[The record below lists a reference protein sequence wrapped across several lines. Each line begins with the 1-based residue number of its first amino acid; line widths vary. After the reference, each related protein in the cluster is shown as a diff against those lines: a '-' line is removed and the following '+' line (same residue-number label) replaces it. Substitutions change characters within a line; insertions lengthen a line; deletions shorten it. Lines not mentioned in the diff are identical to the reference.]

1 MFQEGAMRIRLLT
14 LLAALVLGLGLS
26 GPALAQDAAPSY
38 SIVPHTAPTSKIE
51 VAQLPP
57 AGVSNFDPIKATDAY
72 LAQIPAKDRARTDAY
87 FEGGYVLQVVDL
99 VYVLVVAGLLLWLKI
114 SSRMRTIAERIT
126 RYRWL
131 QVPIYTVQ
139 YIVITTVVA
148 LPLTIYEGF
157 FREHKYGLSNQ
168 TFGQWFSEFG
178 TSFLIEIFAFSLV
191 LTLIYAAAR
200 KVQRSWWKWGAGIS
214 VVFAVLMI
222 AAGPVF
228 IQPLFNK
235 YTPLP
240 ESATRNAILSLAR
253 SQGIPAKDVFLVD
266 ASRQSKRV
274 SANVSG
280 LLGTTRIALN
290 DNLMNRCTPSEV
302 LQVLG
307 HEMGHYVMNHVGNM
321 IVWFGLIICFG
332 FWFVDRVFH
341 GLVRVFGARW
351 DVRGIAD
358 PAGLPLIMAV
368 FSVFMFL
375 ATPVTNTLI
384 RTQEIQADL
393 FGLNLVRQP
402 DAEAKVDLMLGEY
415 RKMDPS
421 PLEEFLFFDHPS
433 GRYRILMAMRWK
445 AEHLNDPDI
454 MAGPIS
460 PQ

>member
-1 MFQEGAMRIRLLT
+1 MRIRLFT
-14 LLAALVLGLGLS
+14 ILAALILGLGLAAS
-26 GPALAQDAAPSY
+26 AQAQTETPVPY
-38 SIVPHTAPTSKIE
+38 QIVPRTAPTTRVE

-57 AGVSNFDPIKATDAY
+57 AGVANFDAVKATNAY
-72 LAQIPAKDRARTDAY
+72 LAQVPAKDRARSDAY

-99 VYVLVVAGLLLWLKI
+99 IYALVVAGLLLWLKI
-114 SSRMRTIAERIT
+114 SSRMRDIAASMT

-139 YIVITTVVA
+139 YIVVTTVVT
-148 LPLTIYEGF
+148 LPLAIYESF

-168 TFGQWFSEFG
+168 TFAQWAGEFG
-178 TSFLIEIFAFSLV
+178 IAFAIEVIAFAIV

-200 KVQRSWWKWGAGIS
+200 AAKRAWWIWGAGIT
-214 VVFAVLMI
+214 VTFMIVIIAV
-222 AAGPVF
+222 APVF

-240 ESATRNAILSLAR
+240 DSATRNAVLSLAR
-253 SQGIPAKDVFLVD
+253 SQGIPAKDVYLVD
-266 ASRQSKRV
+266 ASKQSKRV
-274 SANVSG
+274 SANVAG
-280 LLGTTRIALN
+280 LFGTTRIALN

-307 HEMGHYVMNHVGNM
+307 HEMGHYVMNH
-321 IVWFGLIICFG
+321 IASFITWFGLIICFG
-332 FWFVDRVFH
+332 FWFVDRTFY
-341 GLVRVFGARW
+341 GLVRLFGGNW
-351 DVRGIAD
+351 DVRSIDD
-358 PAGLPLIMAV
+358 PAGLPLVMAM
-368 FSVFMFL
+368 FSLFMFL
-375 ATPVTNTLI
+375 ATPITNTI
-384 RTQEIQADL
+384 TRTQEIQADL

-415 RKMDPS
+415 RKLNPS
-421 PLEEFLFFDHPS
+421 PLEEFVFFDHPS
-433 GRYRILMAMRWK
+433 GKNRILMAMRWK

>member
-1 MFQEGAMRIRLLT
+1 MRIRLLM
-14 LLAALVLGLGLS
+14 LLASLVLGMGLS
-26 GPALAQDAAPSY
+26 GPAFAQDAPPSY
-38 SIVPHTAPTSKIE
+38 SAVPHSAPTSKID

-57 AGVSNFDPIKATDAY
+57 AGVSSFDPVKATDAY
-72 LAQIPAKDRARTDAY
+72 LAQIPAKDRARSDAY

-99 VYVLVVAGLLLWLKI
+99 LYLLVVSGLLLWLKI
-114 SSRMRTIAERIT
+114 SSRMRSIAERFT

-131 QVPIYTVQ
+131 QVPIYAVQ
-139 YIVITTVVA
+139 YIVLTTVVA
-148 LPLTIYEGF
+148 LPLSLYEGF
-157 FREHKYGLSNQ
+157 FREHQYGLSNQ
-168 TFGQWFSEFG
+168 TLGQWMGEFG
-178 TSFLIEIFAFSLV
+178 TSLIIEMIGASIV

-200 KVQRSWWKWGAGIS
+200 KVQRAWWMWGTGITVAFM
-214 VVFAVLMI
+214 VVFI
-222 AAGPVF
+222 AIGPVF

-253 SQGIPAKDVFLVD
+253 SQEIPAKDVYLVD

-280 LLGTTRIALN
+280 FLGTTRIALN

-307 HEMGHYVMNHVGNM
+307 HEMGHYVMNH
-321 IVWFGLIICFG
+321 IAITITWLGLIFALG
-332 FWFVDRVFH
+332 FWFVDRTFH
-341 GLVRVFGARW
+341 GLTRKLGSKW
-351 DVRGIAD
+351 DVRGIDD
-358 PAGLPLIMAV
+358 PAGLPLVIAM

-375 ATPVTNTLI
+375 ATPVTNTMT
-384 RTQEIQADL
+384 RTMEVQADL

-415 RKMDPS
+415 RKMSPT
-421 PLEEFLFFDHPS
+421 PLEEFVFFDHPS
-433 GRYRILMAMRWK
+433 GRNRILMAMRWK